1 MLDEKR
7 LDGVAADTSVG
18 SCTGA
23 TDSTLDGCVI
33 HHCVLLDGVLG
44 DCVWLGSEFDECRPD
59 EDVLD
64 ICMSGDCTASKDVA
78 GTSVLDAFIS
88 E

>member
-1 MLDEKR
+1 MLDEKG
-7 LDGVAADTSVG
+7 LDGVTADTSVG

-23 TDSTLDGCVI
+23 TDSTLDGCVV

-44 DCVWLGSEFDECRPD
+44 DCVWLGSEFDECRLD
-59 EDVLD
+59 KGVLD
-64 ICMSGDCTASKDVA
+64 ICTSGDCTASKEVLGA
-78 GTSVLDAFIS
+78 SVLDAFVS